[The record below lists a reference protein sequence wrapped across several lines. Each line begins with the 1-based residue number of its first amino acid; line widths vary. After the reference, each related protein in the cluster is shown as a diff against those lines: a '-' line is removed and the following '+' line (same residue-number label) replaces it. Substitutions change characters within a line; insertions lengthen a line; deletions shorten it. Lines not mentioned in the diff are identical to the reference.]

1 MKILIGNSAR
11 KWIGEAAHTLFL
23 CEQLLKRGHQVWLAC
38 RRGWELQKRAASV
51 PGLVVIPLH
60 MWSRFHLLYDVEDVL
75 KIRQLVREQRIDIVH
90 THRGKDH
97 WLAAV
102 ALRFLRHAPPLIR
115 TRHVVVP
122 CRQHILNKW
131 LYKNCTA
138 AVIGVSRCAQE
149 SLGSLLDFF
158 PEERRPVIF
167 SAVDTE
173 RFSPECRS
181 AKLRHQLGV
190 EENGLLIG
198 LIARFQR
205 IKGQPQFLQAARL
218 VMEKTQGKFQLK
230 FLLAGRDAHHY
241 REKYLRMAR
250 HLGIQEHVEILGEV
264 DNIPQLV
271 ASLDIGVVA
280 SLGSE
285 GSSRITLEYIA
296 AGVPVVATRV
306 GGIPELITHQET
318 GLLVEAGNVEQL
330 AEAIM
335 QLITSTSMRQRLASA
350 GLKAAHDFFSPQRFC
365 KEILQ
370 LYHLLLEKEG

>member
-1 MKILIGNSAR
+1 M
-11 KWIGEAAHTLFL
+11 
-23 CEQLLKRGHQVWLAC
+23 
-38 RRGWELQKRAASV
+38 QKRAPAV

-60 MWSRFHLLYDVEDVL
+60 MWSRFHLRYDVEDVL
-75 KIRQLVREQRIDIVH
+75 QLRRLVREQGIDIVH

-102 ALRFLRHAPPLIR
+102 ALKLLRNAPPLIR

-122 CRQHILNKW
+122 CRQHIFNKW

-138 AVIGVSRCAQE
+138 AVIGVSKRAQE
-149 SLGSLLDFF
+149 SLGTLLDFY
-158 PEERRPVIF
+158 PEERKPVIY

-181 AKLRHQLGV
+181 AELRHQLGV

-205 IKGQPQFLQAARL
+205 IKGQREFLQAARL
-218 VMEKTQGKFQLK
+218 VVEKSQGKFPLK
-230 FLLAGRDAHHY
+230 FLLAGRNAHYY
-241 REKYLRMAR
+241 REKYLRLAR
-250 HLGIQEHVEILGEV
+250 QLGIQEHVKILGEV
-264 DNIPQLV
+264 ENVPQLV
-271 ASLDIGVVA
+271 ASQDIGVVA

-285 GSSRITLEYIA
+285 GSSRITLEYLA

-318 GLLVEAGNVEQL
+318 GLLVEAGNVDQL

-335 QLITSTSMRQRLASA
+335 QLIASTSLRQRLASA
-350 GLKAAHDFFSPQRFC
+350 GLKAARDFFSPQRFC
-365 KEILQ
+365 KEIIQ